1 MYPHLTYEEI
11 KAQANE
17 IKMIA
22 VYVIVK
28 DASGSK

>member
-17 IKMIA
+17 TKMIA